1 MEEVKNEMLEEQAE
15 QTLDAAQEGQAEPQA
30 QPMTD
35 EEKKVAKSKF
45 TRNVILM
52 GAGFVLGYMIGRM
65 IFTEMRMLAYV
76 CGMAVSGVVAAIYV
90 RK

>member
-1 MEEVKNEMLEEQAE
+1 MEEVKKEMLEEQAE
-15 QTLDAAQEGQAEPQA
+15 QTLEAAQDGQAKPQAEP
-30 QPMTD
+30 MTE
-35 EEKKVAKSKF
+35 EEKKAAKSKF

-76 CGMAVSGVVAAIYV
+76 CGMVVSGVVAAIYI